1 MSLYRFECLNH
12 FIGSKIEGLSVCD
25 CCLVMFEMFLLYMI
39 AFVALITCQKTKM
52 LPTHFKTCQIVG
64 TRQLLFCQ
72 HCIEGKRDV

>member
-39 AFVALITCQKTKM
+39 AFVALITCQKTKIILNYFVEYFNNLHISLIIWEKVM
-52 LPTHFKTCQIVG
+52 TYFSH
-64 TRQLLFCQ
+64 
-72 HCIEGKRDV
+72 